1 MDELKITAVKR
12 DVFGKKN
19 RFLRREGITPI
30 HLIGHNIESQSLQ
43 CDTVKLKDIVTHA
56 GATRVV
62 SLEIEGDKEPKSV
75 FIREVQR
82 DPLGKQLFHVDFYQV
97 KKGEKMQVVVPIV
110 LVGESPIMKGKGR
123 MLSHGMTELSIEC
136 LPENVP
142 PQIEVDISV
151 LEELE
156 QAIHV
161 KDIILDPSVTV
172 HADPEQ
178 LVVKIT
184 EVMVK
189 EEEVE
194 VEVEEEEAV
203 EGEAGA
209 GAEAKAEGEAEKPAA
224 EAAPEEKE

>member
-1 MDELKITAVKR
+1 MDVLKITAVKR

-30 HLIGHNIESQSLQ
+30 HLIGHGIESQSLQ
-43 CDTVKLKDIVTHA
+43 CDTTSLRGIVAHA

-62 SLEIEGDKEPKSV
+62 SLEIEGDNEPKSV
-75 FIREVQR
+75 FIREVQK

-123 MLSHGMTELSIEC
+123 MLSHGITELSIEC
-136 LPENVP
+136 LPEKVP
-142 PQIEVDISV
+142 PQIEVDISI
-151 LEELE
+151 LEEFE
-156 QAIHV
+156 QAINV
-161 KDIILDPSVTV
+161 KDIVLDPDIIV

-178 LVVKIT
+178 LVVKVT
-184 EVMVK
+184 EVMV
-189 EEEVE
+189 
-194 VEVEEEEAV
+194 EEEEPEVVEGEEEEGAEA
-203 EGEAGA
+203 EGEAG
-209 GAEAKAEGEAEKPAA
+209 AEGEAEKPAA